1 MENEELFKSKRRQ
14 IWQWCIIIIL
24 AFFIVIQFSSI
35 HCENQ
40 VLANQFAFASTISS
54 IILSVIAIIMTV
66 VSSDS
71 LNNLLHKFRDLHD
84 EIIEVP
90 NKINK
95 STESMNSASKG
106 LTESISDM
114 TETIHKIEEM
124 TRGLPDK
131 LREIKSDIN
140 NNSTN
145 NYRETNSRSESA
157 PSEIGILDETIR
169 SFLGNTSTVGLLAL
183 YSLGLCKSDNRLFT
197 FDEFEKTVQ
206 INSKDYVFGYLI
218 ALSSFYLIDLI
229 KHSENELKV
238 MEINNIITENIEEE
252 IDDRIKAGAISS
264 TIKEIIKKS
273 VGNSPHNPTP

>member
-1 MENEELFKSKRRQ
+1 
-14 IWQWCIIIIL
+14 
-24 AFFIVIQFSSI
+24 
-35 HCENQ
+35 
-40 VLANQFAFASTISS
+40 
-54 IILSVIAIIMTV
+54 MTV

-229 KHSENELKV
+229 KLSENELKV